1 MYMPKKPEDA
11 LSHTLNSLSH
21 TMGLMDAFE
30 KGELTRQEDLQRLVT
45 RIKSHQGL
53 ARALQKRRADARAFS
68 DLSVAVCLRMV
79 CARSGRLM
87 PRLRQAR
94 DTVSTRSRSVA

>member
-21 TMGLMDAFE
+21 TMGLLDAFE
-30 KGELTRQEDLQRLVT
+30 KGELTRSEDLQRLVA
-45 RIKSHQGL
+45 RINSHQGL
-53 ARALQKRRADARAFS
+53 ARALQKKRAEPREFS

-87 PRLRQAR
+87 PRLRQASKAAA
-94 DTVSTRSRSVA
+94 VKPRSVA